1 MVDRV
6 EYLSSYTGLEH
17 DDAAAKRHEHSDL
30 TALNKFSED
39 IAGDP
44 TWNNNLWPVVPLSL
58 GVSVLPTIAYTS
70 PNITVSGGEYCIY
83 NTIDFS
89 GKLFHVGSIPQATF
103 EITNEDVVY
112 HLYVLN
118 TNGVGSFGVTTNADI
133 LLDGRY
139 VTIARIIRTGT
150 FFHTFLYDTL
160 CLGYNSKLQTVMEQ
174 VFGFQKM
181 SGLGIAVAG
190 IRNLVVDAGR
200 VAYGAVINNVTTIN
214 SATGDNLIFVYKDIN
229 GQWQTSLITQLNNTQ
244 YQTPTGL
251 ASLTSINN
259 SVNWVWRGIE
269 EQKHIYILL
278 GEGNYNETEAL
289 ESSPPTPPTWVT
301 DHSILIG
308 RVLFVR
314 DSDVPSHVENIESV
328 GYGSSGSISHD
339 DTANKSGVGPEY
351 YHLSSD
357 QYSGLTAGTNTTL
370 HRHANAT
377 TEVDGYLSAADK
389 IKINSMIEEAPQDG
403 YAYVR
408 VNGAWE
414 RLTWGTE

>member
-17 DDAAAKRHEHSDL
+17 DDAAAKRHVHADL
-30 TALNKFSED
+30 VALNKIGEN

-44 TWNNNLWPVVPLSL
+44 TWNNDLWPIVPLSR
-58 GVSVLPTIAYTS
+58 GVSVLPTITYTS
-70 PNITVSGGEYCIY
+70 PNITISGGEYCIY

-89 GKLFHVGSIPQATF
+89 GKLFHVGSVPQATF
-103 EITNEDVVY
+103 EITNEDIVY
-112 HLYVLN
+112 YLYVLN
-118 TNGVGSFGVTTNADI
+118 TNGVGSFGVTTNPDL

-139 VTIARIIRTGT
+139 VSIARIIRTGT

-181 SGLGIAVAG
+181 SGLGISVTG
-190 IRNLVVDAGR
+190 TRNLVVDAGK
-200 VAYGAVINNVTTIN
+200 VAYGAIINNVATIN
-214 SATGDNLIFVYKDIN
+214 SATGDNLIFVYKDGT
-229 GQWQTSLITQLNNTQ
+229 GQWQTSSITQLNNTQ

-251 ASLTSINN
+251 ASLTSINQA
-259 SVNWVWRGIE
+259 VNWVWRGIE
-269 EQKHIYILL
+269 EQKHVYILL
-278 GEGNYNETEAL
+278 GEGNYNETQAL

-301 DHSILIG
+301 DHAILIG

-314 DSDVPSHVENIESV
+314 GSDTPSHEQNIESV
-328 GYGSSGSISHD
+328 GYGVAGAFAHD
-339 DTANKSGVGPEY
+339 DTSNKSGIGPEY
-351 YHLSSD
+351 YHLSNA
-357 QYSGLTAGTNTTL
+357 QYEGLTAGTNTTL

-377 TEVDGYLSAADK
+377 TEADGYLSAADK
-389 IKINSMIEEAPQDG
+389 IKINNMIEEAPQDG